1 MITMKRSFAS
11 LAQEPITAADA
22 QEAFEVI
29 TPADYPNLYRTVGSN
44 PTSPVSIMRAARDM
58 DIDVASLA
66 RDIDTIIG
74 PSTARRTTEDL
85 RRVTWHT
92 LAEYENPNTVD
103 PFVLRMLI
111 WQAIL
116 CEHVLVV
123 PPGDT
128 DSNDIAEMASF
139 IGRVRE
145 ELGVDGDRKIAF
157 IFGDTHFAAPVERS
171 QRVATVS
178 GGHRVGLG
186 LNLLALGTLA
196 LDQIDEVCNP
206 ENKLI
211 NMSASR
217 PVRWIDELTDGVAFS
232 VSPVTRGERKAYH
245 QTLRQQ
251 TAQRHRANESRGRR
265 YLKRK

>member
-29 TPADYPNLYRTVGSN
+29 PPADYPNLYRTVGSN

-74 PSTARRTTEDL
+74 PRTSPRTAEDL

-128 DSNDIAEMASF
+128 DSSDIAELASF

-157 IFGDTHFAAPVERS
+157 IFGDTHFATTVERS

-186 LNLLALGTLA
+186 LNLLALGTPP

-232 VSPVTRGERKAYH
+232 VGPVTRGERKAYH

>member
-1 MITMKRSFAS
+1 MTTMKRSFAS
-11 LAQEPITAADA
+11 LAQEPISYAEAK
-22 QEAFEVI
+22 EAFELI
-29 TPADYPNLYRTVGSN
+29 PPTDYPNLYRTVGSN

-58 DIDVASLA
+58 EIDVASLA
-66 RDIDTIIG
+66 RDIDAIIG
-74 PSTARRTTEDL
+74 PSTARRTSEDL
-85 RRVTWHT
+85 RRVTWHA
-92 LAEYENPNTVD
+92 LAEHENPNSVD
-103 PFVLRMLI
+103 PFVLRMLV

-116 CEHVLVV
+116 CEHVLIM

-128 DSNDIAEMASF
+128 ASNDIAELASF

-145 ELGVDGDRKIAF
+145 ELGDDGDRKLAF
-157 IFGDTHFAAPVERS
+157 IFGDIHAAATVERS
-171 QRVATVS
+171 QRVATIS
-178 GGHRVGLG
+178 GGPKVGLSLG
-186 LNLLALGTLA
+186 LLALGTLS
-196 LDQIDEVCNP
+196 LEQIDEICSP

-217 PVRWIDELTDGVAFS
+217 PVRWIDELTDGASFA